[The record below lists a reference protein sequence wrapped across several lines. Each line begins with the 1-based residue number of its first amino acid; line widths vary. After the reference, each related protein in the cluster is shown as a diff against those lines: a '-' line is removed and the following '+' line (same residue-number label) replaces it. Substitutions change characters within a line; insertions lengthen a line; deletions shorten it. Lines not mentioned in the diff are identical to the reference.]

1 MAASPRRALALLPFV
16 NWKKRRTA
24 PCASAAGLRPRAEP
38 RAATLSISKMAVAK
52 RGRIAFANLGE
63 FKTTPGRMG
72 EEVYMSR
79 KEWVVSGLVALVA
92 MAAMPAE
99 AQQPAT
105 VKLGIVSFLT
115 GPAASPFGIPGRNGA
130 EIVIE
135 ALNAG
140 KAPAPFDKVG
150 FGGSKIEA
158 KYVDEAGSAANV
170 VTEFRNLVQRDQVD
184 AVVGYVSSGSC
195 LAVTPVAEELKA
207 LTVFYD
213 CGTPRIFE
221 EKARHYVFRVSPHA
235 TMDNV
240 AAARY
245 VVAKKKNITSYSGI
259 NQNYAWGQDSWR
271 DFEGSMKVLAP
282 KATAD
287 KVLFPKLF
295 AGEYGAEIST
305 LLTSKSQVLHTSF
318 YDGDLESFIFQ
329 EQARGLDK
337 RMTIIMTTGETAIWR
352 LKDKM
357 PDGTIIGA
365 RGANGPLARDTEIN
379 RWFQKIYTDR
389 YNTPPT
395 YPAYQMAQSL
405 LGLKLA
411 YEKAAAAGGKPDAD
425 AISAAFKGIEF
436 TGPAGH
442 VKMALGDGH
451 QGITETAYGT
461 YKFNKQTKMPE
472 IVDIMRFPAECVN
485 PPPGIDADKW
495 IAGGMQGA
503 KC

>member
-1 MAASPRRALALLPFV
+1 MSKHVRIPFALA
-16 NWKKRRTA
+16 
-24 PCASAAGLRPRAEP
+24 
-38 RAATLSISKMAVAK
+38 
-52 RGRIAFANLGE
+52 
-63 FKTTPGRMG
+63 
-72 EEVYMSR
+72 
-79 KEWVVSGLVALVA
+79 ALAA
-92 MAAMPAE
+92 MAAAPAQ
-99 AQQPAT
+99 AQQAAPA

-135 ALNAG
+135 AFNAG
-140 KAPAPFDKVG
+140 KAPAPFNKVG

-158 KYVDEAGSAANV
+158 KYVDEAGTMANV

-184 AVVGYVSSGSC
+184 AVVGYISSGSC
-195 LAVTPVAEELKA
+195 LAVAPVAEELKA

-221 EKARHYVFRVSPHA
+221 EKARNYVFRVSPHA
-235 TMDNV
+235 TMDSV
-240 AAARY
+240 GAARY
-245 VVAKKKNITSYSGI
+245 LLAKKKNLTSYSGI

-271 DFEGSMKVLAP
+271 DFTGAMKVLAP

-305 LLTSKSQVLHTSF
+305 LLTSKSQAVHTSF
-318 YDGDLESFIFQ
+318 WDGDLESFTYQ
-329 EQARGLDK
+329 ESARGLDK
-337 RMTIIMTTGETAIWR
+337 RMTIIMTTGEAGMWR
-352 LKDKM
+352 MRDKL

-379 RWFQKIYTDR
+379 KWFQKIYTDR

-405 LGLKLA
+405 LGLKIA
-411 YEKAAAAGGKPDAD
+411 YEKAMKPGSKPTAD
-425 AISAAFKGIEF
+425 EIAAAFKGIEF

-461 YKFNKQTKMPE
+461 YRFNKQTKQPE
-472 IVDIMRFPAECVN
+472 IVDIIRYPAECVN

-495 IAGGMQGA
+495 IEGGMKGA
-503 KC
+503 KCN

>member
-1 MAASPRRALALLPFV
+1 MSHRAILIRWGL
-16 NWKKRRTA
+16 
-24 PCASAAGLRPRAEP
+24 AGL
-38 RAATLSISKMAVAK
+38 AVAT
-52 RGRIAFANLGE
+52 AA
-63 FKTTPGRMG
+63 
-72 EEVYMSR
+72 
-79 KEWVVSGLVALVA
+79 VAA
-92 MAAMPAE
+92 Q
-99 AQQPAT
+99 AQQPAAPAAAP

-115 GPAASPFGIPGRNGA
+115 GPAAAPFGIPGRNGA

-135 ALNAG
+135 ALNSG
-140 KAPAPFDKVG
+140 KAPAPFNTVG
-150 FGGSKIEA
+150 FGGSKVEA
-158 KYVDEAGSAANV
+158 KYIDEAGSAANT

-221 EKARHYVFRVSPHA
+221 EKARNYVFRVSPHA

-245 VVAKKKNITSYSGI
+245 LLAKKKNITSYSGI

-271 DFEGSMKVLAP
+271 DFVGAMKVLAP
-282 KATAD
+282 KVTVD

-295 AGEYGAEIST
+295 AGEYGAEVST
-305 LLTSKSQVLHTSF
+305 LLTSKSQALHTSF
-318 YDGDLESFIFQ
+318 YDGDLESFVYQ

-352 LKDKM
+352 LRDKM

-365 RGANGPLARDTEIN
+365 RGPNGPLARDTAIN

-411 YEKAAAAGGKPDAD
+411 YERAAKSGAKPTADEIAA
-425 AISAAFKGIEF
+425 SFKGIEF
-436 TGPAGH
+436 EGPAGH
-442 VKMALGDGH
+442 VKMAIGDGH
-451 QGITETAYGT
+451 QGVTETAYGT
-461 YKFNKQTKMPE
+461 YRFNKQKKEPE
-472 IVDIMRFPAECVN
+472 IVDIVRFPAECVN
-485 PPPGIDADKW
+485 PPPGVDADKW
-495 IAGGMQGA
+495 ISEGMKGA
-503 KC
+503 KCN

>member
-1 MAASPRRALALLPFV
+1 MSHAGWTTSALAVL
-16 NWKKRRTA
+16 TA
-24 PCASAAGLRPRAEP
+24 VVAAP
-38 RAATLSISKMAVAK
+38 
-52 RGRIAFANLGE
+52 AFAQ
-63 FKTTPGRMG
+63 TP
-72 EEVYMSR
+72 
-79 KEWVVSGLVALVA
+79 
-92 MAAMPAE
+92 AAPA
-99 AQQPAT
+99 AP

-130 EIVIE
+130 EIVLE

-150 FGGSKIEA
+150 FGGVKLEA
-158 KYVDEAGSAANV
+158 KYVDEAGTVQNV

-184 AVVGYVSSGSC
+184 VVVGYISSGSC
-195 LAVTPVAEELKA
+195 LAVAPVAEELKA

-221 EKARHYVFRVSPHA
+221 EKARNYVFRVSPHA
-235 TMDNV
+235 TMDGV
-240 AAARY
+240 GAARY
-245 VVAKKKNITSYSGI
+245 LVAKKKNLTSFSGI

-271 DFEGSMKVLAP
+271 DFVGAMKVLAP

-305 LLTSKSQVLHTSF
+305 LLTSKSQAVHTSF
-318 YDGDLESFIFQ
+318 WDGDLESFTYQ
-329 EQARGLDK
+329 QSARGLDK
-337 RMTIIMTTGETAIWR
+337 RMTIIMTTGEAGMWR
-352 LKDKM
+352 MRDKL

-365 RGANGPLARDTEIN
+365 RGANGPLARDTEN
-379 RWFQKIYTDR
+379 NKWFHKIYTDR
-389 YNTPPT
+389 YNVPPT

-411 YEKAAAAGGKPDAD
+411 YEKAAAGGAKPNAD
-425 AISAAFKGIEF
+425 AIAAAFKSVEF

-461 YKFNKQTKMPE
+461 YKFNKQTKQPE
-472 IVDIMRFPAECVN
+472 IVDIIRFPAECVN

>member
-1 MAASPRRALALLPFV
+1 MLH
-16 NWKKRRTA
+16 RTILMRIGL
-24 PCASAAGLRPRAEP
+24 AGLGV
-38 RAATLSISKMAVAK
+38 ATAVAT
-52 RGRIAFANLGE
+52 AQ
-63 FKTTPGRMG
+63 
-72 EEVYMSR
+72 
-79 KEWVVSGLVALVA
+79 
-92 MAAMPAE
+92 
-99 AQQPAT
+99 AQQAPAAPI
-105 VKLGIVSFLT
+105 KLGIVSFLT

-135 ALNAG
+135 ALNSG
-140 KAPAPFDKVG
+140 KSPAPYNKVG
-150 FGGSKIEA
+150 FGGTKIEA
-158 KYVDEAGSAANV
+158 KYVDEAGSAQNT
-170 VTEFRNLVQRDQVD
+170 VTEFRNLVQRDNVD
-184 AVVGYVSSGSC
+184 AVVGYVSSGNC

-207 LTVFYD
+207 LTVLYD

-221 EKARHYVFRVSPHA
+221 EKARSYVFRVSAHA

-245 VVAKKKNITSYSGI
+245 VLARKKNLTSYSGI

-271 DFEGSMKVLAP
+271 DFVGAMKVLAP
-282 KATAD
+282 KATVD

-318 YDGDLESFIFQ
+318 FDGDLESFVYQ

-337 RMTIIMTTGETAIWR
+337 RMTIIMTTGEAAMVR
-352 LKDKM
+352 LRDKM
-357 PDGTIIGA
+357 PDGTIIGG
-365 RGANGPLARDTEIN
+365 RGPNGPLAPDSELN

-411 YEKAAAAGGKPDAD
+411 YEKAKKGDAKPTTDEIAT
-425 AISAAFKGIEF
+425 AFKGLEF
-436 TGPAGH
+436 DTPAGH
-442 VKMALGDGH
+442 IKMALGDGH
-451 QGITETAYGT
+451 QGIIGTAYGI
-461 YKFNKQTKMPE
+461 YRFNKQKKEPE
-472 IVDIMRFPAECVN
+472 LIDIVRYPAECVN

-495 IAGGMQGA
+495 IAEGMKGA

>member
-1 MAASPRRALALLPFV
+1 MAHHARIVSVVAALA
-16 NWKKRRTA
+16 
-24 PCASAAGLRPRAEP
+24 ASAAVL
-38 RAATLSISKMAVAK
+38 
-52 RGRIAFANLGE
+52 
-63 FKTTPGRMG
+63 
-72 EEVYMSR
+72 
-79 KEWVVSGLVALVA
+79 
-92 MAAMPAE
+92 PAQ

-135 ALNAG
+135 ALNGG
-140 KAPAPFDKVG
+140 KAPAPFNKVG
-150 FGGSKIEA
+150 FGGAKIET
-158 KYVDEAGSAANV
+158 KVVDEAGSAANV

-221 EKARHYVFRVSPHA
+221 EKPRNYVFRVSPHA

-245 VVAKKKNITSYSGI
+245 VLAKKKNITSFSGI

-271 DFEGSMKVLAP
+271 DFLGAMKVLAP

-305 LLTSKSQVLHTSF
+305 LLTSKSQVLHSSF
-318 YDGDLESFIFQ
+318 YDGDLEAFIYQ

-337 RMTIIMTTGETAIWR
+337 RMTMILTTGEAAVFR

-357 PDGTIIGA
+357 PDGTIIGG
-365 RGANGPLARDTEIN
+365 RGSNGMLARDTEI
-379 RWFQKIYTDR
+379 RKWFEKIYTDR
-389 YNTPPT
+389 YNIPPT

-411 YEKAAAAGGKPDAD
+411 YEKAQKGTAKPTTDEIA
-425 AISAAFKGIEF
+425 AAFKGIEF
-436 TGPAGH
+436 EGPAGQ
-442 VKMALGDGH
+442 VKLALGNGH

-461 YKFNKQTKMPE
+461 YRYNKQKKEGE
-472 IVDIMRFPAECVN
+472 IVDIVRYPAECVN
-485 PPPGIDADKW
+485 PPEGVEADKW
-495 IAGGMQGA
+495 IADGMKGA
-503 KC
+503 KCN